1 MTSSMAPL
9 RAELSPPRQGR
20 GVRFLRRS
28 REGGSQRESGGRK
41 EKGVSPSF
49 VDPAPKIN
57 LVEAHLNRPSLRA
70 KGTIALHSIKRSW
83 NASRASLRNE
93 GSGVAQP

>member
-1 MTSSMAPL
+1 MAPL
-9 RAELSPPRQGR
+9 RAELSPPYRGR

-28 REGGSQRESGGRK
+28 REGGSQRESGGGK

-57 LVEAHLNRPSLRA
+57 LAEAHLNRPSPL
-70 KGTIALHSIKRSW
+70 GKRNDSPPQ
-83 NASRASLRNE
+83 NKEKLERFQ
-93 GSGVAQP
+93 GFPPK